1 MELAYRYLDLGD
13 AESGN
18 LVGYDGTD
26 NINNPFEFNDL
37 SSHDVKLGFRYQ
49 FQ

>member
-1 MELAYRYLDLGD
+1 MELAYRYLDMGD

-26 NINNPFEFNDL
+26 NVNNPMKFKDIT
-37 SSHDVKLGFRYQ
+37 SHDLKLGVRYA
-49 FQ
+49 FY